1 MAGWAID
8 IGWGVLSYFSFG
20 IALKQFSDNPNV
32 YGVGGLLFG
41 VAVLIGCRLRRRN
54 EGED

>member
-20 IALKQFSDNPNV
+20 IALLQVSDNDSV
-32 YGVGGLLFG
+32 VGLGGLLCG
-41 VAVLIGCRLRRRN
+41 VAVLVGCRLRRRN
-54 EGED
+54 EDED